1 MTIRKNALGP
11 ARRHLMVWAKTDRHR
26 RGTGTTWNP
35 LLAHALDTA
44 AVVEVLWGVLPPGL
58 RARLADGFGAGDE
71 DAARRVLMFLAAL
84 HDLGKGSPCF
94 LRQFASRQSTPR
106 LREAADAWE
115 QQARA
120 AGLPLPA
127 DLRTVPHARHEHVT
141 AVHLPRLLGC
151 TCPGCG
157 GAGPRHEGLHTAAA
171 LLGGHHGH
179 IPGQD
184 TIDRAAAAADIT
196 VWQPVYS
203 EFVDDLAELI
213 GLDLTDLA
221 RLIDPVRPSVLPVVA
236 GMVICADWI
245 ASDETLFTYRSST
258 TATQQWWAS
267 SRAEARDAGDR
278 LLLRPW
284 EAKPAGFADLFPGTA
299 ARPFQAAAMAAMPA
313 SGPALVIV
321 ETDTGSGKTRL
332 ALWLAHHL
340 AVTCGYQGLYM
351 AMPTRASTNQT
362 GRELREFIK
371 HATRAGETVLAL
383 AHASA
388 DSSPLTHELLDAG
401 RTRSQ
406 QRLDHLSDAAASTS
420 CRSEGASESRAV
432 LSPWYLRRCLGLI
445 APFATGTVDQA
456 VLAPQGSRHWM
467 LRMFGLAC
475 KVLIIDEA
483 HAYELFQQGLLA
495 ALVEWLADA
504 GASVI
509 VLSATLPASA
519 REALTAAWC
528 RGLRSTMSDDGQSGP
543 VTIVDSAGAVTHTG
557 MAEEP
562 PALTTEITF
571 LPDPGGTCLA
581 DRVLAEAADG
591 GITVI
596 LRNRVNSARQL
607 YNAVQ
612 AGAAAHGWDPEEI
625 ILLHGRSLPRYR
637 LPIEEQLRHLL
648 GPSEADRTRRNP
660 HRPDR
665 LIVVATQVVEQ
676 SLDIDFDRIYTDLA
690 PVDLLI
696 QRRGRVHR
704 HAPNDPDRAAWCSS
718 PAMTVLVQPDPATGL
733 PLVEPPD
740 YANGRLTGNADSL
753 VYAPY
758 ALLATWHALTTHQD
772 AEGRIIMTTP
782 TDSPHLI
789 ESVYGPPQNVPG
801 TIGELLERTRTRWE
815 AELAS
820 EHAQCAARS
829 FHPYSRRQRRAPITV
844 EGLAS
849 GQANGDGD
857 DASTGITG
865 LRAVSRLGDPSIE
878 ALFLYRQ
885 TDGTITYDPS
895 GRLRADLARRTGDTP
910 AHRAQQTD
918 YALNTAALPAHWFH
932 GLKALPAPSTWP
944 TISGP
949 ALKDLHVAL
958 LDPATGTCLSGPIG
972 LTHTPT
978 TGFTK

>member
-11 ARRHLMVWAKTDRHR
+11 TRQHLMVWAKTDQHR
-26 RGTGTTWNP
+26 RGTGAAWNP
-35 LLAHALDTA
+35 LLAHLLDTA
-44 AVVEVLWGVLPPGL
+44 AVAQVLWNILPPGL
-58 RARLADGFGAGDE
+58 RTRLAEGFGAGDE
-71 DAARRVLMFLAAL
+71 DTARRVVMFLAAL
-84 HDLGKGSPCF
+84 HDLGKGAPCF
-94 LRQFASRQSTPR
+94 LRQFATHRSSPR
-106 LREAADAWE
+106 IKQAAATWE

-127 DLRTVPHARHEHVT
+127 DLRTAPQARHEHVT

-157 GAGPRHEGLHTAAA
+157 GAGPRHDGLHTAAT

-179 IPGQD
+179 IPSQD
-184 TIDRAAAAADIT
+184 TIDKAAAAADIAQ
-196 VWQPVYS
+196 WQAVYS
-203 EFVDDLAELI
+203 ELVQDLA
-213 GLDLTDLA
+213 G
-221 RLIDPVRPSVLPVVA
+221 LIDLDVADLPRLVNPVRPSVLPVFG

-245 ASDETLFTYRSST
+245 ASDETLFTYRTPST
-258 TATQQWWAS
+258 AIRQWWTS
-267 SRAEARDAGDR
+267 SGTEAQAAVTR

-284 EAKPAGFADLFPGTA
+284 DAKPAGFADLFPGTTP
-299 ARPFQAAAMAAMPA
+299 RPFQIAAMTAMPA

-351 AMPTRASTNQT
+351 AMPTRASTTQT

-371 HATRAGETVLAL
+371 HATGWDEMVLAL
-383 AHASA
+383 AHGAA

-401 RTRSQ
+401 RTLSQ
-406 QRLDHLSDAAASTS
+406 QRLDNLADVAASTYCS
-420 CRSEGASESRAV
+420 DSSPAGAKAV
-432 LSPWYLRRCLGLI
+432 LTPWYLRRCLGLI

-495 ALVEWLADA
+495 ALIEWLADA

-509 VLSATLPASA
+509 VLSATLPTAA
-519 REALTAAWC
+519 RQALAAAWC
-528 RGLRSTMSDDGQSGP
+528 TGLRTTATDDGQSGP
-543 VTIVDSAGAVTHTG
+543 VTIVDSTGTVTHTG
-557 MAEEP
+557 PTEEP
-562 PALTTEITF
+562 PTLTTEITF
-571 LPDPGGTCLA
+571 LPDPGTDSLA
-581 DRVLAEAADG
+581 SRVLAEAADG

-596 LRNRVNSARQL
+596 VRNRVDTARQL
-607 YNAVQ
+607 HEAVQ
-612 AGAAAHGWDPEEI
+612 AHAPAYGWTPGEI

-637 LPIEEQLRHLL
+637 LPVEEQLRRLL
-648 GPSEADRTRRNP
+648 GPNETNRAQRNP

-665 LIVVATQVVEQ
+665 LIVIATQVVEQ

-690 PVDLLI
+690 PIDLLI

-704 HAPNDPDRAAWCSS
+704 HAPNDPDRAASCSS
-718 PAMTVLVQPDPATGL
+718 PAMTILIQPDPATGL

-740 YANGRLTGNADSL
+740 YDNGRPIGNADGF

-758 ALLATWHALTTHQD
+758 TLLATWHILNGLHNTD
-772 AEGRIIMTTP
+772 GRIIMTTP
-782 TDSPHLI
+782 TESAHLI
-789 ESVYGPPQNVPG
+789 EGVYGPPLTADGPL
-801 TIGELLERTRTRWE
+801 GEILERTRTRWE
-815 AELAS
+815 ADLAD

-829 FHPYSRRQRRAPITV
+829 FHPYSSRRRRSPITV
-844 EGLAS
+844 EGLVS

-865 LRAVSRLGDPSIE
+865 LRAVSRLGDPSVE
-878 ALFLYRQ
+878 ALLLYRQ
-885 TDGTITYDPS
+885 ADGTLTYDPS
-895 GRLRADLARRTGDTP
+895 GTLRADLTRRLGDTP
-910 AHRAQQTD
+910 ARRTQQSD
-918 YALNTAALPAHWFH
+918 YALNTAALPAHWLR
-932 GLKALPAPSTWP
+932 GRLALSAPSTWP
-944 TISGP
+944 TIPGP
-949 ALKDLHVAL
+949 ALKDQHVAL
-958 LDPATGTCLSGPIG
+958 LDPLTGECVSGPIG

-978 TGFTK
+978 TGLTK